1 MVTVKDFFKDYNAV
15 LDDAGN
21 VDASFMDGVRAYA
34 ELIVRC
40 ASLGVYVFDY
50 VKKAVVYVS
59 PNIAQWCNIKQS
71 DIIANGC
78 NSYLQYINAE
88 DLQMLLEINEAV
100 FSFLKDIP
108 DEESIDYV
116 VSYDFMYGK
125 LMVNQHYSPLVVKDG
140 SVILA
145 SCVVAL
151 SSSKTSGN
159 IVMDSPRSKYTY
171 DYSLQQKR
179 WIKKEKIHLTDKEKD
194 ILRLSMQGL
203 NSVQIADVFKT
214 TETTVKT
221 QKRNLYDKLHV
232 HSIAE
237 AIRLA
242 VNSKL
247 LFC

>member
-1 MVTVKDFFKDYNAV
+1 MITVKDFFKDYNFV
-15 LDDAGN
+15 DDSGN
-21 VDASFMDGVRAYA
+21 IDALFMNGVRAYA

-59 PNIAQWCNIKQS
+59 PNIAQWCNIKPS
-71 DIIANGC
+71 DIVANGC
-78 NSYLQYINAE
+78 DSYLKYINE
-88 DLQMLLEINEAV
+88 KDLQMLLEINEAV
-100 FSFLKDIP
+100 FNFFKDIP
-108 DEESIDYV
+108 DDECIDYV
-116 VSYDFMYGK
+116 VSYDFRYGK

-145 SCVVAL
+145 SCVVSL

-159 IVMDSPRSKYTY
+159 IVLDSPRSKYTY
-171 DYSLQQKR
+171 DYSLRQKR
-179 WIKKEKIHLTDKEKD
+179 WIRKDKIHLTDKEKD
-194 ILRLSMQGL
+194 ILRLSVQGF
-203 NSVQIADVFKT
+203 NSVQIADVFNT

-232 HSIAE
+232 HTIAE

-247 LFC
+247 LVC